1 MPTQKVEEKINFE
14 SLAEYTAIVVD
25 IAEQLAY
32 GRDGPD
38 TS

>member
-1 MPTQKVEEKINFE
+1 MSKQITEEKFNLD
-14 SLAEYTAIVVD
+14 SLAEFTAVIID